1 MRIIKDGAIVEDGW
15 IHVPA
20 EATLAD
26 VPTGDVIVP
35 LKLWKAEQE
44 ALSKRDGKTGV
55 RLESDDLAE
64 DLADD
69 LDTIPLVAIDFPIYR
84 DGRGFSQARI
94 LRDRYDYKGEVRAVG
109 DVLKD
114 QIFYMHRVG
123 FNAFEVRADRSIED
137 ALKSL
142 HDFSVTY
149 QPAVDD
155 PLPLRRRFGIR
166 PGA

>member
-1 MRIIKDGAIVEDGW
+1 MKIIRDGAIVEDDW
-15 IHVPA
+15 VHVPA
-20 EATLAD
+20 EAGVAD
-26 VPTGDVIVP
+26 IPDGNVIVP
-35 LKLWKAEQE
+35 LKIWRAERE
-44 ALSKRDGKTGV
+44 ALLARGGKIGV
-55 RLESDDLAE
+55 KLESDDLAE
-64 DLADD
+64 ELAAD
-69 LDTIPLVAIDFPIYR
+69 LDHIALVAITFPIYR

-94 LRDRYDYKGEVRAVG
+94 LRDRYGYKGEIRAVG

-155 PLPLRRRFGIR
+155 PLPLRRRFGQHAR
-166 PGA
+166 

>member
-1 MRIIKDGAIVEDGW
+1 MRIIKDNAIVEDGW
-15 IHVPA
+15 VHVPA
-20 EATLAD
+20 DAALAD

-35 LKLWKAEQE
+35 LKLWQAEKD
-44 ALSKRDGKTGV
+44 ALLKRTGKTGV

-64 DLADD
+64 ELAGDLEN
-69 LDTIPLVAIDFPIYR
+69 IPLVAINFPIYR

-94 LRDRYDYKGEVRAVG
+94 LRDRYGYKSELRAVG

-155 PLPLRRRFGIR
+155 PLPLRRRFGSR
-166 PGA
+166 PGT